1 MPPDLTLL
9 IPVFNDWPSVEALLR
24 DLDAAL
30 ADHAISAD
38 LLVVDDCSHTA
49 VPDALPSTPPK
60 AIVGIDVLRLRR
72 NLGHQRAIAIGLAFL
87 FARDQSRPVLLM
99 DGDGEDRPA
108 DVPVLFEEFRGLGGT
123 RVVFASRTRR
133 SESRWFRLCYGMYR
147 AVHRVLTGISVRVGN
162 FSVLPASALSTLVV
176 VSELWNHYAA
186 AVFKAQLQYTTV
198 ALPRGTRYLG
208 QSRMNFTGL
217 VIHGLSAISVFGD
230 VVGGR
235 LLAAAAAL
243 GGLAILGLLAV
254 VGIRFGTALAIPG
267 WATVAGGLLLLL
279 LCQLLVACLL
289 FVFVILAART
299 SLTFLPL
306 RDYQH
311 FAAGV
316 RRIFPRDG

>member
-1 MPPDLTLL
+1 
-9 IPVFNDWPSVEALLR
+9 
-24 DLDAAL
+24 
-30 ADHAISAD
+30 
-38 LLVVDDCSHTA
+38 
-49 VPDALPSTPPK
+49 
-60 AIVGIDVLRLRR
+60 
-72 NLGHQRAIAIGLAFL
+72 
-87 FARDQSRPVLLM
+87 
-99 DGDGEDRPA
+99 
-108 DVPVLFEEFRGLGGT
+108 
-123 RVVFASRTRR
+123 
-133 SESRWFRLCYGMYR
+133 
-147 AVHRVLTGISVRVGN
+147 
-162 FSVLPASALSTLVV
+162 VV

-198 ALPRGTRYLG
+198 ALPRGTRYFG
-208 QSRMNFTGL
+208 QSRMNFTSL

-299 SLTFLPL
+299 SLTFLPI

-311 FAAGV
+311 FVAGV